1 MKALALDCA
10 VTKFTVAAKN
20 DEHVVAASSD
30 AGMRQSELLLP
41 AIDYGRTFGGSLGLH
56 CRYRRAGVVYRI
68 AARIF
73 RSQGA

>member
-20 DEHVVAASSD
+20 DEHVVAASYD

-41 AIDYGRTFGGSLGLH
+41 AIDYVLKTAGLS
-56 CRYRRAGVVYRI
+56 
-68 AARIF
+68 AA
-73 RSQGA
+73 A